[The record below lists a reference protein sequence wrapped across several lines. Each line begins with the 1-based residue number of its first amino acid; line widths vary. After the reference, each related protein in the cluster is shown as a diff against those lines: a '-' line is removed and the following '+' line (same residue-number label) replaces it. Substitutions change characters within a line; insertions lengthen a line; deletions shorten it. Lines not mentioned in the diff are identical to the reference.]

1 MKVLLETFS
10 ILENEGGSGSSM
22 AKGFSKPLKSSKFIG
37 MLHTLKVMLP
47 SLTALS
53 KTFQTEAINFSTIT
67 PNIEKAKSKLRQ
79 ILDEQKPLLLKSDI
93 KNNRLQKSNEGR
105 QARRRNN
112 P

>member
-1 MKVLLETFS
+1 
-10 ILENEGGSGSSM
+10 M

-93 KNNRLQKSNEGR
+93 KNRLQKSNEGR

>member
-10 ILENEGGSGSSM
+10 ILEIEGGSGSSM

-93 KNNRLQKSNEGR
+93 KNRLQKSNEGR
-105 QARRRNN
+105 QAGRRNN

>member
-10 ILENEGGSGSSM
+10 ILEIEGGSGSSM

-93 KNNRLQKSNEGR
+93 KNRLQKSNEGR

>member
-10 ILENEGGSGSSM
+10 ILEIEGGSGGSM
-22 AKGFSKPLKSSKFIG
+22 AKGFSKPLKSSKFIE
-37 MLHTLKVMLP
+37 MLYTLKVMLP

-93 KNNRLQKSNEGR
+93 KNRLQKSNEGR

>member
-1 MKVLLETFS
+1 MKVLLETFN
-10 ILENEGGSGSSM
+10 ILEIEGGSGSSM

-37 MLHTLKVMLP
+37 MLHKLKVMLP

-93 KNNRLQKSNEGR
+93 KNRLQKSNEGR